1 MRATPL
7 RATTWFA
14 LAVIVPL
21 TTITASSMTQSAHAS
36 TSASGVS
43 LAIDS
48 ISPTV
53 ARPGSTVTV
62 YGTITNGT
70 GSALA
75 GLSVQL
81 YSSAARF
88 NTRDD
93 MESYAVGTGNTAVT
107 PEALPDALS
116 STVRPGGT
124 VSWHA
129 SFNVANAGIAEFGV
143 YPIEAVLTGADGG
156 QLRVGRTLLPFWP
169 DSTNGI
175 SKLKIAWVWP
185 LIDQPHRQACAALT
199 NNDLTQS
206 LAGGGRLDS
215 LLTAATRHPEA
226 NLTLAVD
233 PALVGDANTMTQR
246 YQVAGPGWQP
256 QSCFGAIGQPASKA
270 ARTWLTT
277 LKTATADQPVVLTP
291 YANTD
296 VAALTHHGLNP
307 ELKTAYRLGQK
318 VAGQVLHS
326 TFVQNLALPPAGLAD
341 QSVLT
346 ALATTEHVTSVV
358 LSSGEMPPASVAGFS
373 PDDAVTSVGT
383 GAGIRMNVLLA
394 DDSLTNL
401 LKSANAGMS
410 RSAQF
415 TLEQQFLAET
425 AMIASEAP
433 GLSRSVVVSPPQTW
447 GPSLGIAQTLL
458 SYSSAPWLRPVALSS
473 LAGSHD
479 AESGLDRKNPPSTR
493 FSQRELSGAYLSQVS
508 GVSDQLST
516 YKSMLDQAPPGY
528 TMGLD
533 EALAATESSAWRGGG
548 TAAAQGQALTRDCG
562 AYLSHAQSKVKIIG
576 STQITMAGASGVIPV
591 SVQNGLEQQDVQ
603 VRLSAGVLPGAKG
616 GAPPLVVSHV
626 TELIKIPAG
635 QTVALKIHIN
645 SAPGGTT
652 AIKLWLTNR
661 DGLTLPNSEA
671 SLTVNSTRYGQDILI
686 LIAGAIGLLVLTS
699 LFRALRRWLNGAD
712 PAAEGTGPVMP
723 EGTDP
728 VAPGGTDPV
737 AQGGAH
743 PASTGNVLGGAEHL
757 TEAPDELADARRWA
771 DDT

>member
-1 MRATPL
+1 MAR
-7 RATTWFA
+7 TWFA

-21 TTITASSMTQSAHAS
+21 ITITTASVTQSAHAS
-36 TSASGVS
+36 VGGMS

-48 ISPTV
+48 ISPAF
-53 ARPGSTVTV
+53 ARPDSTVTV

-70 GSALA
+70 GSSLA

-81 YSSAARF
+81 YSSGTWF
-88 NTRDD
+88 HTRDD
-93 MESYAVGTGNTAVT
+93 MESYAAGTGNTPVA
-107 PEALPDALS
+107 PEGIPDALS

-129 SFNVANAGIAEFGV
+129 SFNVASAGITEFGV
-143 YPIEAVLTGADGG
+143 YPIEAVLISADGG
-156 QLRVGRTLLPFWP
+156 QHGFGRTLLPFWP
-169 DSTNGI
+169 DDTNGI

-199 NNDLTQS
+199 SNDLTQS
-206 LAGGGRLDS
+206 LAAGGRLDS
-215 LLTAATRHPEA
+215 LLTAATQHPEA

-256 QSCFGAIGQPASKA
+256 QSCFGAVGQPASKA

-277 LKTATADQPVVLTP
+277 LKTATTNQQVVLTP

-307 ELKTAYRLGQK
+307 ELKTAYRLGQE

-326 TFVQNLALPPAGLAD
+326 TFVESMALPPAGLAD

-358 LSSGEMPPASVAGFS
+358 LSSGEMPPASIASFS

-394 DDSLTNL
+394 DDTLTNL
-401 LKSANAGMS
+401 LKPANAGMS
-410 RSAQF
+410 RAAQF

-433 GLSRSVVVSPPQTW
+433 GLSRSVVVSPPETW
-447 GPSLGIAQTLL
+447 GPSLALAQTLL
-458 SYSSAPWLRPVALSS
+458 TYSSAPWLRPVALSS

-479 AESGLDRKNPPSTR
+479 SESGLDRKSPPSTK
-493 FSQRELSGAYLSQVS
+493 FSSRELSGAYLSQVS

-516 YKSMLDQAPPGY
+516 YKSMLDQAPTGY

-548 TAAAQGQALTRDCG
+548 AATARGQALTRGCG

-576 STQITMAGASGVIPV
+576 SSQITMAGGSGVIPV

-603 VRLSAGVLPGAKG
+603 VRLSASVLPSAKG
-616 GAPPLVVSHV
+616 GAPPLMVSHV
-626 TELIKIPAG
+626 NELIKIPAG
-635 QTVALKIHIN
+635 QTVALKIHVS

-652 AIKLWLTNR
+652 GIKLWLTNR
-661 DGLTLPNSEA
+661 GGVPLPNSEA

-699 LFRALRRWLNGAD
+699 LFRALRRWLNGAG
-712 PAAEGTGPVMP
+712 PAAA
-723 EGTDP
+723 GTDP
-728 VAPGGTDPV
+728 A
-737 AQGGAH
+737 AQGGAD
-743 PASTGNVLGGAEHL
+743 PASTGNVSGGAEDL